1 MPGDTVGL
9 ISLGIMITI
18 NIIIVTFGYGR
29 LIELTKNI
37 KEALEQ
43 HCRQNQID
51 QQAMQA
57 RIERL
62 ENRALDVNR

>member
-1 MPGDTVGL
+1 MSGDTIGL
-9 ISLGIMITI
+9 ITLGIMVMT

-37 KEALEQ
+37 KESLDQ
-43 HCRQNQID
+43 HCKQNQLD

-62 ENRALDVNR
+62 ENRALDVSR